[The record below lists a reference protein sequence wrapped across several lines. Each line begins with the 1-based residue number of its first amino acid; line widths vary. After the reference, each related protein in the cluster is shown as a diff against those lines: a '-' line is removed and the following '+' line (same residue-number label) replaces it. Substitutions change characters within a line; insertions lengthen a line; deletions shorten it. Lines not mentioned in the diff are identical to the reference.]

1 MILPWIDPEMVP
13 IPGRP
18 KKPRSIVRP
27 KAHGAASPVSG
38 HDGSWTAILGVLKGD
53 SVRSKHDHPSLD
65 LPTND
70 SSNSARPAAEPHV
83 DNRQPFVGGVER
95 HHGVCASPR
104 RMSRLALARLA
115 GIFTCAPV

>member
-53 SVRSKHDHPSLD
+53 SVRSKHDHP
-65 LPTND
+65 
-70 SSNSARPAAEPHV
+70 ARPAAEPHV